1 MATAYEYIAEN
12 NRRTFLVAGFFVA
25 LVLVSV
31 WWLSFSFALTYYSR
45 PPGESKTYH
54 EYITKL
60 IAKRIA
66 DIATA
71 MPHQTIKEEE
81 IEWLAPDVYPQAQ
94 AFAWRA
100 TGLIGLLIL
109 WILLFPPLLMEVMV
123 LNCSHS
129 QLLKLEEYRE
139 LYRIAGTVY
148 MTAGLPT
155 PKIYLIADDSLNAFS
170 VGLTAQRACLVVTKG
185 LLNKLSRP
193 ELEAVIAHEASHVLY
208 GDTRVMLVAV
218 YSILLFRFLSE
229 CFWVAAFYSARRN
242 ILSVIFLWILGMAS
256 SILGLIFAPLGR
268 LAISYECEARA
279 DATGA
284 LLCRNPGALARALK
298 KIAEDPY
305 VEILDNHPSMIAMCI
320 YNPRRENNLFLTM
333 AGLWDSHPPLCT
345 RISVLEDMD
354 KDVLKR

>member
-12 NRRTFLVAGFFVA
+12 NRRTFLVVGFFVA

-31 WWLSFSFALTYYSR
+31 WWLSFSFALAHYSR
-45 PPGESKTYH
+45 PPGESQTYNQ
-54 EYITKL
+54 YITK
-60 IAKRIA
+60 IVAKRIV

-71 MPHQTIKEEE
+71 MPGETIEEEE
-81 IEWLAPDVYPQAQ
+81 IEWLAPDVYPQAKT
-94 AFAWRA
+94 FAWRA
-100 TGLIGLLIL
+100 TGFVGLLIL

-123 LNCSHS
+123 LNSSHS

-170 VGLTAQRACLVVTKG
+170 VGLTPQRACLVVTKG

-193 ELEAVIAHEASHVLY
+193 ELEAVIAHEAAHVLY

-218 YSILLFRFLSE
+218 YSVLLFRFLAES
-229 CFWVAAFYSARRN
+229 FWVTALYSVRRN
-242 ILSVIFLWILGMAS
+242 VLAVIFLWILGAAS
-256 SILGLIFAPLGR
+256 SVLGLIFAPLGR

-279 DATGA
+279 DARGA

-320 YNPRRENNLFLTM
+320 YNPRREINLFLAM
-333 AGLWDSHPPLCT
+333 AGLWDTHPPLYT
-345 RISVLEDMD
+345 RVRALEDMD
-354 KDVLKR
+354 RDVLKQ